1 MYAIIRTGGKQYRVS
16 EGETV
21 TVDRLDAEEGASV
34 SLDEVLLLDRD
45 GQVTVGAPTVAGA
58 SVAASV
64 EAQIRADK
72 VLVFKY
78 KNKTRSRVK
87 NGHRQP
93 LTRLRITGITAG

>member
-21 TVDRLDAEEGASV
+21 TVDRLAAEEGASIT
-34 SLDEVLLLDRD
+34 LDEVLLLDRD
-45 GQVTVGAPTVAGA
+45 GQVTVGAPTVAGV

-64 EAQIRADK
+64 EAQLRADK
-72 VLVFKY
+72 VLVYKY

-87 NGHRQP
+87 NGHRQR